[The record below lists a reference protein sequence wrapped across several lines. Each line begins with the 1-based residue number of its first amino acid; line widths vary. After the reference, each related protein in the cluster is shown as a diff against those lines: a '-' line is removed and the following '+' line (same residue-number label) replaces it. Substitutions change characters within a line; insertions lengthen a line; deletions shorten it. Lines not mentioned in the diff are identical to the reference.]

1 MTEKEIEELYKQTAK
16 ETAPDL
22 WGKIEPKLVPHAV
35 LAETENG
42 PEDVSAAEKKPAK
55 AKKVIRF
62 NPYLAAAAA
71 CLVLM
76 AGLAVITMTVK
87 NTAVVYEAAGET
99 AAVQEVSEETIVLG
113 MNSAMPKENE
123 AKSADREEM
132 YAMEMAPEEIRGAE
146 EYPAEKAAEMPESIH
161 GGVASST
168 GGSFASDAAAARAEA
183 APAAQGDT
191 GGSDSAGSTGSQ
203 GGVGGQGGKGADADP
218 GRPKTLAAFGAKD
231 VPDLWIPDGAAR
243 HPVDEVPFS
252 EEALAETT
260 LLCEAKIGAA
270 ELVTDENG
278 ITTGIRYYAKAE
290 KVSDRIADCP
300 QGAVIRIT
308 APIIE
313 NADDPNASLY
323 QMKEGERYLLPL
335 KRPADGD
342 EYELIHPYSP
352 QIMLF
357 DGGVSVFHV
366 KYAGLCD
373 QGTAPLEEPPV
384 SSNDPYT
391 GRLLSRLDGG
401 VFPDLEETVIRQ
413 KE

>member
-22 WGKIEPKLVPHAV
+22 WGRIEPRLVPHAV
-35 LAETENG
+35 LAETEDE
-42 PEDVSAAEKKPAK
+42 PDDVTVAEKKPAK
-55 AKKVIRF
+55 TKKVVRF
-62 NPYLAAAAA
+62 SPYLTAAAA

-76 AGLAVITMTVK
+76 AGLTVATITAK
-87 NTAVVYEAAGET
+87 NTGVVYEAAGEP
-99 AAVQEVSEETIVLG
+99 AAVQEDEAEPAALG
-113 MNSAMPKENE
+113 MYAAMPKENE
-123 AKSADREEM
+123 EKSEDREEM
-132 YAMEMAPEEIRGAE
+132 YVMEKAPEAALDAE
-146 EYPAEKAAEMPESIH
+146 EYPAQKAAEMPEGGL
-161 GGVASST
+161 GGVASS
-168 GGSFASDAAAARAEA
+168 GSFANEAAVARAEA
-183 APAAQGDT
+183 DSAVQGSA
-191 GGSDSAGSTGSQ
+191 GGSGSAGAA
-203 GGVGGQGGKGADADP
+203 GGHGGIGGRGGKGADTDP

-231 VPDLWIPDGAAR
+231 VPDIKIPDGAVR

-278 ITTGIRYYAKAE
+278 IVTGIRYYAKAE
-290 KVSDRIADCP
+290 KVSDRIADSP

-335 KRPADGD
+335 KHPADGD

-357 DGGVSVFHV
+357 DGGAGVFHG

-391 GRLLSRLDGG
+391 GRLLSRLDGR
-401 VFPDLEETVIRQ
+401 VFQDLEETVIRQ

>member
-35 LAETENG
+35 LAETEDG
-42 PEDVSAAEKKPAK
+42 PDNVTAAEKKPAK

-76 AGLAVITMTVK
+76 AGLAVVTMTVK
-87 NTAVVYEAAGET
+87 STAVVYEAAGET

-113 MNSAMPKENE
+113 MNSAMPQEKEE
-123 AKSADREEM
+123 
-132 YAMEMAPEEIRGAE
+132 
-146 EYPAEKAAEMPESIH
+146 AAEPMMMAPESIH

-168 GGSFASDAAAARAEA
+168 GGSFASDAAIARAEA

-191 GGSDSAGSTGSQ
+191 GVSGSAGGIGGPGGV
-203 GGVGGQGGKGADADP
+203 GGVGGQGGKGADTGS

-231 VPDLWIPDGAAR
+231 VPDIRIPDGAAR

-278 ITTGIRYYAKAE
+278 ITTGIRYYAKTE

-357 DGGVSVFHV
+357 DGGISVFHV

-391 GRLLSRLDGG
+391 GNLLSRLDGG

>member
-1 MTEKEIEELYKQTAK
+1 MTEKEIEELYRQTAK

-22 WGKIEPKLVPHAV
+22 WGRIEPRLVPHAV
-35 LAETENG
+35 LAETEDE
-42 PEDVSAAEKKPAK
+42 PDDVTVAEKKPAK
-55 AKKVIRF
+55 TKKVVRF
-62 NPYLAAAAA
+62 SPYLTAAAA

-76 AGLAVITMTVK
+76 TGLTVATITAK
-87 NTAVVYEAAGET
+87 NTGVVYEAAGEP
-99 AAVQEVSEETIVLG
+99 AAVQE
-113 MNSAMPKENE
+113 
-123 AKSADREEM
+123 EM
-132 YAMEMAPEEIRGAE
+132 YVMEKASEAALDAE
-146 EYPAEKAAEMPESIH
+146 EYPAQKAAEMPESIH

-183 APAAQGDT
+183 APAAQGGT
-191 GGSDSAGSTGSQ
+191 GVSGSAGGVGGV
-203 GGVGGQGGKGADADP
+203 GGVGGQGGKGADTDP

-231 VPDLWIPDGAAR
+231 VPDIKIPDGAVR
-243 HPVDEVPFS
+243 HLVDEVPFS
-252 EEALAETT
+252 EEALAGTT

-278 ITTGIRYYAKAE
+278 IVTGIRYYAKTE

-300 QGAVIRIT
+300 QGAVIKIV

-313 NADDPNASLY
+313 NADDLSGSLY

-335 KRPADGD
+335 KRPADEE

-357 DGGVSVFHV
+357 DGGAGVFHV
-366 KYAGLCD
+366 KYAGLCES
-373 QGTAPLEEPPV
+373 GTAPLEEPPV

-391 GRLLSRLDGG
+391 GRLLSRLDGR
-401 VFPDLEETVIRQ
+401 VFQDLEETVIRQ